1 MNYSS
6 EDYLNQL
13 DVDKENL
20 VNFMQEANVVCD
32 NTETFTELAPKIKER
47 IESIV
52 PTTVTTDSQYA
63 LLEYVKPSNWPK
75 EMPAIEIP
83 ASATNLNLLYEGSYY
98 GDGPTYKGLLPNVTS
113 IPNGFTSSR
122 YCYFLVDPSVGVV
135 TPKISQLQLPNCT
148 NFKYLFSAFSCY
160 DLQHRYGYI
169 DLCIDNLDLS
179 NAVYFT
185 DSFSYVS
192 AKKIYLTQYKSTP
205 NLISLANLFYRST
218 LVSRVSNELAGTDVL
233 RFLDTSHVTDFS
245 GCFKYYRTPSSMS
258 EQMEHILTGVDT
270 SSAINMSSMFENCY
284 LRRIDLSSFDFS
296 NVTNVASMFK
306 NCFIDNNGNTDADV
320 ILPNTMDFSNVINM
334 SSFLYRAT
342 GGLFSFTD
350 TERWVQRIVALIQN
364 TANVTDLSY
373 CFYGRKMQSLDL
385 THWTAPKVTN
395 MSYMFN
401 QCAYLTSVK
410 MPNISITDT
419 CNCEN
424 MFMYINNYDF
434 LDIRGL
440 EFSKI
445 TNLNTMF
452 SNFSSVKNNLQII
465 VKDNTEQT
473 ALETAY
479 PLFIGHIITAAD
491 YEATQ
496 GGV

>member
-32 NTETFTELAPKIKER
+32 NTETFTELTPKIKER
-47 IESIV
+47 VESIV
-52 PTTVTTDSQYA
+52 PTTVTTDRKYA
-63 LLEYVKPSNWPK
+63 LLAYVRPSNWPN

-83 ASATNLNLLYEGSYY
+83 TSATNIRLLYKGSYY

-113 IPNGFTSSR
+113 IPNGFGGSGE
-122 YCYFLVDPSVGVV
+122 CYFLVDTSVGVV

-148 NFKYLFSAFSCY
+148 NFNLLFSSFNCY
-160 DLQHRYGYI
+160 DLQHRSGYI

-185 DSFSYVS
+185 YSFPFVS
-192 AKKIYLTQYKSTP
+192 AKKIYLTQYKSTS
-205 NLISLANLFYRST
+205 NLISLANLFYYSF
-218 LVSRVSNELAGTDVL
+218 LVSHVSNELAGTDVL

-245 GCFKYYRTPSSMS
+245 GCFKYYLKPGHSSQ
-258 EQMEHILTGVDT
+258 QMEHILTGVNT

-320 ILPNTMDFSNVINM
+320 ILPNTMNFSNVINM
-334 SSFLYRAT
+334 SSFLYRDT

-350 TERWVQRIVALIQN
+350 TERWVQRIVASIQN

-401 QCAYLTSVK
+401 QCSCLTSVK

-452 SNFSSVKNNLQII
+452 SDFSSVKNNLQII

>member
-20 VNFMQEANVVCD
+20 VNFMQEANVGCD

-47 IESIV
+47 VESIV

-83 ASATNLNLLYEGSYY
+83 TNATNIKRLYNGSYY
-98 GDGPTYKGLLPNVTS
+98 GDGPAYKGLLTNVTS
-113 IPNGFTSSR
+113 IPNGFTDYSS
-122 YCYFLVDPSVGVV
+122 CYFYVDTSVGVV
-135 TPKISQLQLPNCT
+135 TPKLSQLQLPNCT
-148 NFKYLFSAFSCY
+148 NFNGLFNSVSCY

-179 NAVYFT
+179 SAVYFT
-185 DSFSYVS
+185 KSFSNVS

-205 NLISLANLFYRST
+205 NLISLANLFYNST
-218 LVSRVSNELAGTDVL
+218 LKSKVSNELAGTDVL

-334 SSFLYRAT
+334 SSFLYMIT
-342 GGLFSFTD
+342 GWVFTD
-350 TERWVQRIVALIQN
+350 INTERWVQRIVASIQN

-385 THWTAPKVTN
+385 THWTVPKVTN